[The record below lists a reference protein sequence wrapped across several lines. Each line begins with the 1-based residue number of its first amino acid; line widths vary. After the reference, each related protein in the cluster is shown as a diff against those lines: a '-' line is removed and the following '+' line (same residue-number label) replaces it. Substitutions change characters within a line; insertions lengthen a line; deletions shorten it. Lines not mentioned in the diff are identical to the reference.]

1 MHALRRAALSFAA
14 LGALVLCGIASAQDV
29 HLGVTYVCTGERLL
43 VESCNMRD
51 TSDTSTCLVQH
62 PDRPPHNGF
71 PAYTN
76 ETRGTLKKLLPT
88 CTQPGA
94 AQVARADSAR
104 KGAQDKQDAILQQ
117 NLKLMDTPPPA
128 PGSSGSGGSAKSQ
141 RDKLRL
147 TRCLSAGRTEMQCA
161 GNEFGKAFEGVF
173 SFANTLIGGA
183 AKQPDPGLYML
194 GTYEGKGGWYIEFSQ
209 DIAQMACS
217 DLVNESQDY
226 TIKFDGAKTVVR
238 VENRPAPLTF
248 TLRDGKLYGGSEPVQ
263 VAGAIVVG
271 HTSGSAGSSYDSGAS
286 NATINTSTQ
295 TTSRDVNPMEAQ
307 AYQMGGG
314 SGTITQN
321 GASNTITET
330 TTTTTYSHPSAPAP
344 SYNTGPQ
351 IITAPR
357 TRTCVAPVLVNNHP
371 PQSQDMGSAMSGLAG
386 VFGMGDG
393 DANAKKSAPLPTP
406 AGLRMQGEFAVPGG
420 ADIDFHSDAAVV
432 ACGTVAALY
441 PYAVDSSGGEPVLR
455 LASAGKPSIDLKFGP
470 ERKTLIGAGTL
481 QVTGRVPS
489 GADQDGNVAYTQRT
503 VSCVLGNFAPVTD
516 DTPVTAT
523 QPVAASSNNAAAPA
537 ANSTAAYP
545 AFSTPTKPTGTA
557 VLSVASGFPA
567 QAGVANPLGG
577 QAYILLR
584 DPVAS
589 VLAKSGAAVPANVS
603 PQQAVRAACDAQ
615 KPECKTYLVAISKD
629 AATGL
634 KADAAGKATLPGVP
648 VGTYY
653 LTASAKIGQLVMYW
667 NLKIDLKAGT
677 NSVTLDTHNAVPIK

>member
-1 MHALRRAALSFAA
+1 MHALRRAALAFAA
-14 LGALVLCGIASAQDV
+14 IGALVLCGIASAQDV
-29 HLGVTYVCTGERLL
+29 HLGVTYVCNGDSLL

-62 PDRPPHNGF
+62 PDRPQHNGF
-71 PAYTN
+71 VAYTN

-128 PGSSGSGGSAKSQ
+128 PGSGGTVGSAKSQ

-173 SFANTLIGGA
+173 AFANTLIGGA
-183 AKQPDPGLYML
+183 VKQPDPGLYML

-238 VENRPAPLTF
+238 VENKPAPLVF
-248 TLRDGKLYGGSEPVQ
+248 TLREGKLYGGSEPVQ

-271 HTSGSAGSSYDSGAS
+271 HTAGSGGGSYDSGAS

-307 AYQMGGG
+307 AYQRGGG
-314 SGTITQN
+314 SGTITQS
-321 GASNTITET
+321 GAVDTITET
-330 TTTTTYSHPSAPAP
+330 STTTTYSHPSAPAP

-351 IITAPR
+351 IVTAPR
-357 TRTCVAPVLVNNHP
+357 TRTCVAPVLANLHP
-371 PQSQDMGSAMSGLAG
+371 PQSQDVGSAMTGLAG

-393 DANAKKSAPLPTP
+393 DANAKKSAALPTP

-420 ADIDFHSDAAVV
+420 AGIDFHSDAAVV

-455 LASAGKPSIDLKFGP
+455 LAANGKPPIDLKFGP
-470 ERKTLIGAGTL
+470 EQKTLIGSGTL
-481 QVTGRVPS
+481 QVSGRVPS
-489 GADQDGNVAYTQRT
+489 GADQYGNVAYTQRT
-503 VSCVLGNFAPVTD
+503 VSCALGKFSPVTD
-516 DTPVTAT
+516 DTPITAT
-523 QPVAASSNNAAAPA
+523 QPVAANPSNSTANAS
-537 ANSTAAYP
+537 STAAYP

-557 VLSVASGFPA
+557 ILNVASGFPA

-589 VLAKSGAAVPANVS
+589 VLAKSGAALPAKIS
-603 PQQAVRAACDAQ
+603 PQEAVHAACETQ

-653 LTASAKIGQLVMYW
+653 LTASAKIGALVMYW

-677 NSVTLDTHNAVPIK
+677 NSVTLDTQNAIPVK